1 MGIRCS
7 HWVTMHGFALNVNV
21 DLNYFN
27 FITPCGIQNKKV
39 TSLEKELGRKIS
51 MQEVKE
57 KVAGNFETVF
67 EARISIL
74 NKQKHFLNV

>member
-1 MGIRCS
+1 
-7 HWVTMHGFALNVNV
+7 MHGFALNVNV

-27 FITPCGIQNKKV
+27 FITPCGIQNKEV

>member
-1 MGIRCS
+1 MQ
-7 HWVTMHGFALNVNV
+7 WVNV

-27 FITPCGIQNKKV
+27 FITPCGIQNKEV